1 MKRKFSRSKRAIV
14 GIEAAIVMIAFV
26 VIAAAF
32 AFMVVNMGLF
42 STQRSQEAIQQGL
55 KDSSPP
61 TSRTTSNT

>member
-32 AFMVVNMGLF
+32 AFMVVNMGL
-42 STQRSQEAIQQGL
+42 RPREAKKQYS
-55 KDSSPP
+55 KA
-61 TSRTTSNT
+61 